1 MTYDSR
7 SGASPYLG
15 MDDYDEL
22 EQDDFFDDD
31 EDDATSAGR
40 APQNGNMA
48 MDVQQ
53 VPKTVRRPTQA
64 PRRGV
69 APQVDETTQLGTGPL
84 IRRPAA
90 QDTGAVPR
98 VSQDTTVYKSA
109 AIDYAQEESHR
120 IHFEDRLFAFALLIA
135 HLFFCMTAIA
145 LAAIFV
151 IAAIPTDATRLLLLR
166 LTNMLPLIMPSALL
180 GQYVVET
187 PFGGILRGDLAI
199 ASIILFVADWLCA
212 KKRSS
217 LLRRRERGE

>member
-1 MTYDSR
+1 MTYDPR
-7 SGASPYLG
+7 AGASPYLG

-22 EQDDFFDDD
+22 DQDGLMVDV
-31 EDDATSAGR
+31 EDDLEIEDPFSQDGT
-40 APQNGNMA
+40 MA
-48 MDVQQ
+48 MDPNQ
-53 VPKTVRRPTQA
+53 VPKTVRRSFEP

-69 APQVDETTQLGTGPL
+69 APRDQGTSPLGTGPI

-90 QDTGAVPR
+90 QETGPAPR
-98 VSQDTTVYKSA
+98 VSQDTTVHA
-109 AIDYAQEESHR
+109 ATVVDYDEAPSR
-120 IHFEDRLFAFALLIA
+120 RMHFEDALFSFALLMA
-135 HLFFCMTAIA
+135 HLFFCLAAIA
-145 LAAIFV
+145 LAVIFV

-166 LTNMLPLIMPSALL
+166 LTNLLPMVVPSALL

-199 ASIILFVADWLCA
+199 ASIILFIADWLCA

>member
-1 MTYDSR
+1 MTYDPR

-22 EQDDFFDDD
+22 EQDDFPADD
-31 EDDATSAGR
+31 EIDAAPEVRR
-40 APQNGNMA
+40 AFDGTTA

-53 VPKTVRRPTQA
+53 VPKTVRRSSEP

-69 APQVDETTQLGTGPL
+69 APQRQDTTSIGTGPI
-84 IRRPAA
+84 IRRAAA
-90 QDTGAVPR
+90 QATGPTPM
-98 VSQDTTVYKSA
+98 VSQNTTVNSA
-109 AIDYAQEESHR
+109 PIADVRQGEGR
-120 IHFEDRLFAFALLIA
+120 RMHFEDALFSFALLVA
-135 HLFFCMTAIA
+135 HLFFCIAAIA
-145 LAAIFV
+145 LAVIFV
-151 IAAIPTDATRLLLLR
+151 VSAIPTDGTRLLLLR
-166 LTNMLPLIMPSALL
+166 LTNLLPMIMPSALL

-217 LLRRRERGE
+217 LRMRRERGE